1 LTLHFIARRTEMRL
15 QISIFALSAAL
26 CASAFAADLPVRTN
40 APAPMPVFVSAN
52 WTGFYLGANVGYA
65 WADASLRNSGP
76 PGPPARTVGADSDG
90 VIGGLQ
96 AGYDWQMGSLVLG
109 FVADV
114 SLADL
119 KGSFVNV
126 PPPGP
131 PFTATASVN
140 WMATLRARAGML
152 LTPNFLAYVHGGV
165 AFAGV
170 EGNWVGGP
178 WNGSGD
184 KTRTGWV
191 AGGGLEYK
199 WTQNLS
205 AFTEY
210 SYADFGSY
218 SFANVGGPAVRFDND
233 IRVQTIKVGFNYRF
247 GGPAGAVVA
256 RY

>member
-40 APAPMPVFVSAN
+40 APAPMPVFVAAN

-114 SLADL
+114 
-119 KGSFVNV
+119 
-126 PPPGP
+126 
-131 PFTATASVN
+131 
-140 WMATLRARAGML
+140 
-152 LTPNFLAYVHGGV
+152 HGGV

-210 SYADFGSY
+210 SYAVFGSY